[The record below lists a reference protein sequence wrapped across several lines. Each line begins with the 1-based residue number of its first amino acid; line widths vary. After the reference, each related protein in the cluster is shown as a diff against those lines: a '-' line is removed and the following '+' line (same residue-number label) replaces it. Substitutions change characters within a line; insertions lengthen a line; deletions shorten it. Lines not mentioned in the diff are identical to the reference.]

1 MRLFAPDL
9 YRNFGI
15 GFAVGAALIAG
26 ATVDQWGGDI
36 TPAAQA
42 AETSAPFRANDAFAQ

>member
-1 MRLFAPDL
+1 MRFFAPDL

-26 ATVDQWGGDI
+26 VTVDQWGSDI
-36 TPAAQA
+36 APAVQA
-42 AETSAPFRANDAFAQ
+42 AEISAPFRANDCSPQ